1 MMCGTFAVE
10 PVETR
15 LVNTDILKAI
25 AAIKQSV
32 LSDWEKLYAS
42 VQKHEYDYVQGAQ
55 EKVERVLNET
65 LTKLYDVYGV
75 KYVVLETFMQ
85 LDGLLTMELSDILP
99 VRGEYEHLC
108 FHELLHILLVTY
120 IMDELVA
127 IGEDRGYFS
136 TDGNGFGNQ
145 AGMKSGQRH
154 H

>member
-1 MMCGTFAVE
+1 M
-10 PVETR
+10 
-15 LVNTDILKAI
+15 NTDILKAI

-32 LSDWEKLYAS
+32 LSDWEKLQSSA
-42 VQKHEYDYVQGAQ
+42 QKHEYDYVQGAQ
-55 EKVERVLNET
+55 QRVERVLNET

-136 TDGNGFGNQ
+136 ADDNGFAQ
-145 AGMKSGQRH
+145 AGIKAGQRH

>member
-1 MMCGTFAVE
+1 M
-10 PVETR
+10 
-15 LVNTDILKAI
+15 NTDILKAI
-25 AAIKQSV
+25 AVIKQSV
-32 LSDWEKLYAS
+32 LSDWEKLYTS
-42 VQKHEYDYVQGAQ
+42 PQKHEYDYVQGAQ
-55 EKVERVLNET
+55 EKVERLLNET

-75 KYVVLETFMQ
+75 KYVVLQSFMQ

-136 TDGNGFGNQ
+136 ADDNGFGAQ
-145 AGMKSGQRH
+145 AGIKPGQRH